1 MKRHDRPKTRPRKY
15 LEMSFEDKEMIDQL
29 TTHLYRGHIR
39 DMDRKHFLMAWS
51 EVVYD
56 CSGLN
61 FTYQSD
67 KLIALAGIP

>member
-1 MKRHDRPKTRPRKY
+1 M
-15 LEMSFEDKEMIDQL
+15 DQL